1 MDSKYEASENQDASF
16 WQELYNQLHTN
27 LLNIIC
33 IIFAKLIDTFLKSRQ
48 KKRCFGELME
58 NILRQQYGLAS

>member
-1 MDSKYEASENQDASF
+1 MRLAKIKMQVFDKNCITSC
-16 WQELYNQLHTN
+16 TP
-27 LLNIIC
+27 LLNISC
-33 IIFAKLIDTFLKSRQ
+33 IILAKLIDTFLKSRQ